1 MNNQKEKSVSDK
13 LSNKQSGQSVLE
25 IIVAM
30 FIIMM
35 SLSAVVIVSF
45 GNQSVSIDTGM
56 ANPALFFARE
66 GLESARAEA
75 RENFSVLSNSSVNDG
90 DYLKEIAVEDINT
103 YKKKVTSRVS
113 WQTDPLRPQKI
124 ELVTIITDWPMLLVE
139 GGGGGLTGDWL
150 NPETAGTVDLGPGNA
165 GNDIVVKDST
175 VFMAAAASDPKKDDF
190 YSIDVANINSPAV
203 LKSIN
208 TGKGLK
214 ALAVFG
220 NYAYAAHLKSSSQL
234 QVINI
239 GNPSN
244 PALITSKTLQGNGE
258 EGLSIFAVS
267 GYVYVGTEDSSG
279 AEFQIYDTSDP
290 SNPTFVG
297 SYETDTDINDI
308 YVLKNRAYLATSN
321 DNAEIIILDISN
333 PASPQL
339 LANYDEPGT
348 SDGLSVFVN
357 GFNTVFAG
365 IGSKLVIIDSANID
379 SLAVKGRYDALG
391 NVNDIYIRDYLA
403 FLATSDSNKEFQ
415 AVNISN
421 LSNPLFYS
429 SYNFPQSAAGNAY
442 HDNVLYTAVRSN
454 DALRIITSSP

>member
-1 MNNQKEKSVSDK
+1 MKNQREKSVNGK

-30 FIIMM
+30 FVIMM
-35 SLSAVVIVSF
+35 SLSTVVIVSF
-45 GNQSVSIDTGM
+45 GNQSVSIDAGM

-66 GLESARAEA
+66 GLELARAEA
-75 RENFSVLSNSSVNDG
+75 RENFSALSNSSVNDG
-90 DYLKEIAVEDINT
+90 NYLKEIVVENINA

-124 ELVTIITDWPMLLVE
+124 ELVTIIADWPMLLVE

-150 NPETAGTVDLGPGNA
+150 HPQTAGTVDLGPGNA

-190 YSIDVANINSPAV
+190 YSIDVTNINSPVV

-220 NYAYAAHLKSSSQL
+220 NYVYAAHLKSGFQL
-234 QVINI
+234 QVIDI

-244 PALITSKTLQGNGE
+244 PALVTSKTLQGNNE
-258 EGLSIFAVS
+258 EGLSVFAVNN
-267 GYVYVGTEDSSG
+267 YVYVGTEDSNG
-279 AEFQIYDTSDP
+279 AEFQIYNTSNP
-290 SNPTFVG
+290 SNPTFIG
-297 SYETDTDINDI
+297 SYEAGADINDI

-321 DNAEIIILDISN
+321 NNAEIIILDISN

-339 LANYDEPGT
+339 LADYDEL
-348 SDGLSVFVN
+348 DAEKGLSVFVN
-357 GFNTVFAG
+357 GFNTIFAG
-365 IGSKLVIIDSANID
+365 IDNKLVIIDSANVY
-379 SLAVKGRYDALG
+379 SLAIKSRYDAHG
-391 NVNDIYIRDYLA
+391 DINDIYIRDYLA
-403 FLATSDSNKEFQ
+403 FLATADSNSEFQ
-415 AVNISN
+415 AVNITN

-454 DALRIITSSP
+454 DALRIITSNP